1 MISQRR
7 GSRAFFSDDDMNLD
21 SLFDKA
27 MMMADQRIENTM
39 ASKFTFLLES
49 GESLELM
56 AIFDT
61 ALQVKDND
69 KQRLPVVFEEG
80 LLTVLNQRV
89 DKTIKGAIVM
99 TPLGERVVYD
109 VFYSDHSTSL
119 LQLSPSQSSSRG
131 DYDGD
136 LIPT

>member
-1 MISQRR
+1 
-7 GSRAFFSDDDMNLD
+7 MNLD
-21 SLFDKA
+21 SLFDNA
-27 MMMADQRIENTM
+27 MKVADQRIENTM
-39 ASKFTFLLES
+39 ASKFTFLFES

-89 DKTIKGAIVM
+89 DKSIKGAVVM

-131 DYDGD
+131 DYDGN

>member
-1 MISQRR
+1 M
-7 GSRAFFSDDDMNLD
+7 DLD
-21 SLFDKA
+21 SLFDNA
-27 MMMADQRIENTM
+27 MKVADQRIENTM
-39 ASKFTFLLES
+39 ASKFTFHFES

-61 ALQVKDND
+61 ALAVKDND

-89 DKTIKGAIVM
+89 DKSIKGAVVM

-131 DYDGD
+131 DYDGN